1 MEKIQTKIKE
11 FQGENALSKITM
23 ENFSNENRTKF
34 IGATMYRICKNHDT
48 KIWYIYKQYNDK
60 ESFSQTK
67 IHHNE
72 NLQIVIDIFNS
83 INEE

>member
-34 IGATMYRICKNHDT
+34 IGATIK
-48 KIWYIYKQYNDK
+48 
-60 ESFSQTK
+60 
-67 IHHNE
+67 
-72 NLQIVIDIFNS
+72 
-83 INEE
+83 